1 MSDSDAEE
9 ELRPAGNQGS
19 ASPALEPAAEEQK
32 PSDDQNSTEAEKEKP
47 AEEQRPSE
55 EQESVEAAVE
65 KPAEELKPAEEQ
77 AAAAGSK
84 SEGSPKTCKMWCMFG
99 LQSWKTKCGLSECS
113 SCLRCK
119 GPSGKAS
126 RDSDEPKQA
135 EEQSSAVEQE
145 VSSQSDD
152 NHTLNMEES
161 PKPAD
166 SFQETQPLDEQA
178 KPEAAE
184 EEEPKAA
191 QVTDPTENAEE
202 DMESALAPPQ
212 ESPRPAGSVDEP
224 QLLGEQA
231 EPEAAEE
238 EPKAADVSKHT
249 EKDEED
255 TENPPPWLAALG
267 R

>member
-1 MSDSDAEE
+1 
-9 ELRPAGNQGS
+9 
-19 ASPALEPAAEEQK
+19 
-32 PSDDQNSTEAEKEKP
+32 
-47 AEEQRPSE
+47 
-55 EQESVEAAVE
+55 VE
-65 KPAEELKPAEEQ
+65 KPAEELKPAEGQ

-84 SEGSPKTCKMWCMFG
+84 SEGSQKTCKMWCMFG

-126 RDSDEPKQA
+126 RDSKEPKQA
-135 EEQSSAVEQE
+135 EEPGSTQVSDDAAVKELRPSE
-145 VSSQSDD
+145 EASDDAAVKETRPSEEAPGLSDD
-152 NHTLNMEES
+152 NHTPDMEDALR
-161 PKPAD
+161 PVD
-166 SFQETQPLDEQA
+166 SVQETHPLDEQA

-255 TENPPPWLAALG
+255 TENAPPWLAALG